1 MFTAGG
7 GDALLVTA
15 GGIGVRVNDLT
26 AATTVKA
33 LASSL
38 NVTGTGVFN
47 GAFGRINRR
56 RRWIRHHAVVV
67 PNRTNTGS
75 I

>member
-33 LASSL
+33 LTASL
-38 NVTGTGVFN
+38 NVTGTSTLTGNSIIGVS
-47 GAFGRINRR
+47 GRERVY
-56 RRWIRHHAVVV
+56 VVK
-67 PNRTNTGS
+67 PDQ
-75 I
+75 